1 MDVRFSL
8 VSRVLREL
16 KDYDIVMC
24 LNENEKTGKLYKL
37 TDLGLQIYN
46 ELESG

>member
-16 KDYDIVMC
+16 KDHDIGMY

-46 ELESG
+46 ELESW